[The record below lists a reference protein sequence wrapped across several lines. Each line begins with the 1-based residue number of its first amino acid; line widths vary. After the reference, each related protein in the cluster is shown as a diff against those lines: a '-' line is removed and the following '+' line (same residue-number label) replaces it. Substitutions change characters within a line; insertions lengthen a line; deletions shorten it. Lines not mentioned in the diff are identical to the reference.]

1 MKITI
6 LAVGTRGDVQ
16 PYVALGL
23 GLKAAGNEVRVAA
36 ASNFEQ
42 FIRSYGLEYGRLEGN
57 FRDLMEADTVQQVMT
72 GRNPVQVYRE
82 MTNLSR
88 QILDKFSSDLWQ
100 VGQGADGLIYST
112 VALTGYSIA
121 EKLQIPSFWAPLQPM
136 SRTHSFPSVMMSS
149 GNHYN
154 NTMNWFTHLIEEQAA
169 WQPLRSYTNQWRKD
183 FLRLPPYPF
192 KGLRPQLPK
201 MHYPIIYGFSPA
213 VVSKPPD
220 WGDQVHVS
228 GYWFLDHQKGW
239 QPPVGLV
246 DFINNGK
253 PPIYIGFG
261 SMNNREA
268 TKMTRTVI
276 DAVTLAGHRAIL
288 ATGWGSLT
296 DVDLPDTIYQ
306 VDAVPHDWLFPQMAA
321 VVHHGGAGTAAAA
334 FRAGVPSVIIPHV
347 MDQPFWG
354 RRAFEL
360 GVSPQPIPRKQVT
373 AENLATA
380 ITTALNGAE
389 LRQRASTLGKQIRS
403 ENGIARAVELA
414 TYYLSRQK

>member
-36 ASNFEQ
+36 ASNFEH

-57 FRDLMEADTVQQVMT
+57 FRELMEADTVQKVMT
-72 GRNPVQVYRE
+72 GHSPVQVYRE

-100 VGQGADGLIYST
+100 VGQGAEGLIYST

-121 EKLQIPSFWAPLQPM
+121 EKLRIPSFWAPLQPM
-136 SRTHSFPSVMMSS
+136 SRTHSFPSVVMSS
-149 GNHYN
+149 GNHRSS
-154 NTMNWFTHLIEEQAA
+154 TMNWITHLIEEQMA
-169 WQPLRSYTNQWRKD
+169 WQPLRVYTNQWRKD
-183 FLRLPPYPF
+183 FLGLPPYPF

-201 MHYPIIYGFSPA
+201 MRYPVIYGFSPA
-213 VVSKPPD
+213 VVSKPSD
-220 WGDQVHVS
+220 WGDNVHVS
-228 GYWFLDHQKGW
+228 GYWFLDQQKDW
-239 QPPVGLV
+239 QPPAGLV
-246 DFINNGK
+246 DFINNGE

-268 TKMTRTVI
+268 AKMTRTVI
-276 DAVTLAGHRAIL
+276 DAVALAGQRAVV

-296 DVDLPDTIYQ
+296 DADLPDTIYK
-306 VDAVPHDWLFPQMAA
+306 VDSVPHDWLFPQMAA

-334 FRAGVPSVIIPHV
+334 FRVGIPSVVIPHV

-354 RRAFEL
+354 WRAFEL
-360 GVSPQPIPRKQVT
+360 GVSPQPIPRKRVT

-380 ITTALNGAE
+380 ITTALNDTE
-389 LRQRASTLGKQIRS
+389 LRQRASALGKQIRS
-403 ENGIARAVELA
+403 EDGVAKAVELA
-414 TYYLSRQK
+414 THYLSCLN

>member
-23 GLKAAGNEVRVAA
+23 GLKEAGNEIRVAA
-36 ASNFEQ
+36 ASNFER
-42 FIRSYGLEYGRLEGN
+42 FICNYGLEYGRLEGN
-57 FRDLMEADTVQQVMT
+57 FRELMEADTVQQVMA
-72 GRNPVQVYRE
+72 GRNPIQVYRE

-100 VGQGADGLIYST
+100 VAQGADGLIYST

-121 EKLQIPSFWAPLQPM
+121 EKLRIPSFWAPLQPM
-136 SRTHSFPSVMMSS
+136 SRTHSFPSVMMST
-149 GNHYN
+149 GNHRN
-154 NTMNWFTHLIEEQAA
+154 NKLNWLTHLIEEQAA
-169 WQPLRSYTNQWRKD
+169 WQPIRVYTNRWRKD
-183 FLRLPPYPF
+183 FLGLPPYPF
-192 KGLRPQLPK
+192 KGLRPQLSN
-201 MHYPIIYGFSPA
+201 MRYPIVYGFSPA

-220 WGDQVHVS
+220 WGDWIQVS
-228 GYWFLDHQKGW
+228 GYWFLEHQKDW
-239 QPPVGLV
+239 QPPAGLE

-261 SMNNREA
+261 SMNHREA
-268 TKMTRTVI
+268 AKMTRTVI
-276 DAVTLAGHRAIL
+276 DAVSLTGQRAVL
-288 ATGWGSLT
+288 ATGWDSLT
-296 DVDLPDTIYQ
+296 DADLPDTMYR
-306 VDAVPHDWLFPQMAA
+306 VDAIPHDWLFPQMAA
-321 VVHHGGAGTAAAA
+321 VVHHGGAGTTATA
-334 FRAGVPSVIIPHV
+334 FRAGVPGVIIPHV

-373 AENLATA
+373 AESLATA
-380 ITTALNGAE
+380 ITTALNDAD
-389 LRQRASTLGKQIRS
+389 LRQRASALGKRIRS

-414 TYYLSRQK
+414 THYLSSQN